1 MLVFMVL
8 RGNRGSKGLPRIVI
22 DWNQLYRACRPSD
35 FISDYFLTALYR
47 DVCIK
52 RLQNFLSF
60 PSLPRLCQFA
70 RVILFHKHRSRLFSL
85 TTFRSIPSSARE
97 TMAWLIVSTTTTTL
111 CDYFVAFVS
120 HSCLFYTTMSKPF
133 LMRGVYFLSLIPGV
147 VLR

>member
-8 RGNRGSKGLPRIVI
+8 RGNRGIMGLHRIVI
-22 DWNQLYRACRPSD
+22 VWNKLYRACRPND
-35 FISDYFLTALYR
+35 FLSHYFLTALYR

-52 RLQNFLSF
+52 RLQNLSF

-70 RVILFHKHRSRLFSL
+70 RVILFHEHRSRLFSL

-97 TMAWLIVSTTTTTL
+97 TMARLIVSTTTTS

-120 HSCLFYTTMSKPF
+120 HSCLFYTTMSKRF
-133 LMRGVYFLSLIPGV
+133 LVRGIYFLSLITGV